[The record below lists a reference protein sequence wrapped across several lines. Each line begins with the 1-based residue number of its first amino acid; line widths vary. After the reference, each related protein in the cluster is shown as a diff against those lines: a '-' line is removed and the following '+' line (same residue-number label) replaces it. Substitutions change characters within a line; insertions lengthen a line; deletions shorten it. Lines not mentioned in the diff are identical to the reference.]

1 MSSSSITSSGRH
13 PTDLNHFKG
22 FFAEYA
28 VFPVRVVD
36 GRAPTEE
43 YDATQRM
50 RYNGWSGGFGQHAVV
65 IHDPE
70 LRQLLTRA
78 RNSLGSDVLYDAF
91 IHALEVHATRFTPSS
106 TFGAVGADVGSGEI
120 PERHTDRRAAM
131 EAIKTELRRLLTK
144 H

>member
-1 MSSSSITSSGRH
+1 
-13 PTDLNHFKG
+13 
-22 FFAEYA
+22 
-28 VFPVRVVD
+28 
-36 GRAPTEE
+36 
-43 YDATQRM
+43 M
-50 RYNGWSGGFGQHAVV
+50 RYNGWSGGFGQHGVV
-65 IHDPE
+65 MHDPE

-131 EAIKTELRRLLTK
+131 EAIKTELRRLLTM